1 MRLLSFLLSKTMLQ
15 STQEG
20 IYPKKKGA
28 ICLETVVI
36 LGAGMM
42 GRAARNLLNL
52 NQMELVAIG
61 DNNPKV
67 WDRLAEIQI
76 LPVSEALEANPDYVL
91 IGVVDDERAGQL
103 TAQARELGYAGHIMA
118 LSDIYTTFDVRG
130 ATFRRIA
137 DRITERGIEGAL
149 AELGTYRG
157 DFAWQL
163 NDRFPDR
170 TLYLFDT
177 FEGFDERDIRTEREK
192 SDAKAKPRDFSATS
206 DHDVLARMPYEKQVI
221 IRKGYF
227 PETTEGLEN
236 ETFALVSMDVDL
248 YAPTMAG
255 LTFFW
260 PRLVSG
266 GAILL
271 HDYNSLQFNGVRKA
285 LDGYEAEHGMLPVVP
300 LSDLH
305 GTAVIIKP

>member
-1 MRLLSFLLSKTMLQ
+1 M
-15 STQEG
+15 
-20 IYPKKKGA
+20 
-28 ICLETVVI
+28 ETVVI

-61 DNNPKV
+61 DNNPRV
-67 WDRLAEIQI
+67 WDTQAEVQI
-76 LPVSEALEANPDYVL
+76 LPVAEALQADPDYVL
-91 IGVVDDERAGQL
+91 IGVIDDERAGQL
-103 TAQARELGYAGHIMA
+103 ITQTRELGYTGRIMA
-118 LSDIYTTFDVRG
+118 LSDVYATFDVRG
-130 ATFRRIA
+130 ATFRRMA
-137 DRITERGIEGAL
+137 DRLCQRGVPGAL

-170 TLYLFDT
+170 KLYLFDT
-177 FEGFDERDIRTEREK
+177 FEGFDERDIRTEHAK
-192 SDAKAKPRDFSATS
+192 SHAQARPRDFSATS
-206 DHDVLARMPYEKQVI
+206 EQDVLARMPYEQQVV

-227 PETTEGLEN
+227 PDTARGLED
-236 ETFALVSMDVDL
+236 ETFALVSLDVDL

-260 PRLVSG
+260 PRLAPG
-266 GAILL
+266 GAIML
-271 HDYNSLQFNGVRKA
+271 HDYNSLQFDGVRRA
-285 LDGYEAEHGMLPVVP
+285 LEDYEALNGPLPMVP

-305 GTAVIIKP
+305 GTAVIIRP

>member
-1 MRLLSFLLSKTMLQ
+1 MQ
-15 STQEG
+15 
-20 IYPKKKGA
+20 KGA

-52 NQMELVAIG
+52 NRMELVAIG

-91 IGVVDDERAGQL
+91 IGVIDDERAGQL
-103 TAQARELGYAGHIMA
+103 TAQARELGYTGHIMA

-137 DRITERGIEGAL
+137 DRISQRGIQGAL

-177 FEGFDERDIRTEREK
+177 FEGFDERDVRMEREK
-192 SDAKAKPRDFSATS
+192 SNAKASPRDFSATC
-206 DHDVLARMPYEKQVI
+206 DHDVLTRMPYEERVV

-227 PETTEGLEN
+227 PETTEGLEA
-236 ETFALVSMDVDL
+236 ESFALVSIDVDL
-248 YAPTMAG
+248 YAPTIAG

-271 HDYNSLQFNGVRKA
+271 HDYNSLQFSGVRRA
-285 LDGYEAEHGMLPVVP
+285 LDDYEAAHGMLPVVP